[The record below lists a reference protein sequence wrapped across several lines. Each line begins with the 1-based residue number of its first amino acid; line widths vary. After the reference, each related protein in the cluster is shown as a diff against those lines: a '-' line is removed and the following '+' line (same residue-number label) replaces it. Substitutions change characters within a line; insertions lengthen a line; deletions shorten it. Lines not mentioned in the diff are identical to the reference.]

1 LFLILLCPSLH
12 GGMHNERAICIVAL
26 KKNLHKGVV
35 ANETVFQ
42 MYNNVHIILGKT
54 EQKVSFILYNSLHLY
69 KTSSKV
75 ISLILISGTEAK
87 ECFFLKMKN
96 GNANILELMY
106 ASQITQSSVSTHLGY
121 DFTTVMDYS
130 LNIKEL

>member
-26 KKNLHKGVV
+26 KKNLHKGVYI
-35 ANETVFQ
+35 AMSADGMSSTIILLFNTIYSAKMKMNSKCDYETVFQ

-75 ISLILISGTEAK
+75 ISLHHV
-87 ECFFLKMKN
+87 
-96 GNANILELMY
+96 
-106 ASQITQSSVSTHLGY
+106 VSDGKLDRPT
-121 DFTTVMDYS
+121 
-130 LNIKEL
+130 

>member
-1 LFLILLCPSLH
+1 MYIVPCNFKVLCLYLVIQFIAVSAM
-12 GGMHNERAICIVAL
+12 MHA
-26 KKNLHKGVV
+26 H
-35 ANETVFQ
+35 
-42 MYNNVHIILGKT
+42 M
-54 EQKVSFILYNSLHLY
+54 
-69 KTSSKV
+69 
-75 ISLILISGTEAK
+75 
-87 ECFFLKMKN
+87 FFLKMKN